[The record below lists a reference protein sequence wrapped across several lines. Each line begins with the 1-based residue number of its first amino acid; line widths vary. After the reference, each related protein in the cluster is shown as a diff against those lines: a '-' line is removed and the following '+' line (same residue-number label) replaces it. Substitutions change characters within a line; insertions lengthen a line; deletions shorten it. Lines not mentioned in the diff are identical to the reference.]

1 MFFDELER
9 IDRHKNSAMTLV
21 KIRLRAYYEFRDR
34 SEALQRVGHISGPRR
49 VEIPVG
55 KDRGDRSPEQREC
68 GACRARRSVA
78 QLARR
83 IRVEWTWPL
92 DAS

>member
-55 KDRGDRSPEQREC
+55 KDSGDRPEQQKC
-68 GACRARRSVA
+68 GACRARRGVT
-78 QLARR
+78 QPARR
-83 IRVEWTWPL
+83 IRAEWTWPL